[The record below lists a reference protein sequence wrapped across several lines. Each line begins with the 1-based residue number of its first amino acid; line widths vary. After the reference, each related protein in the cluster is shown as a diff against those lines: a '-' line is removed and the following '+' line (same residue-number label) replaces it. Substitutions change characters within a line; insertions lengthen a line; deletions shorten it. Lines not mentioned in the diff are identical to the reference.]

1 MITQAVATGNFFS
14 KYHLKDNKGMLIYRF
29 KARKFL
35 ILLLCLF
42 MAVFLFPTSDIE
54 SAETADD
61 LFGSLQTRLIRDG
74 FDQTMINS
82 VYQDPKV
89 YLDKKIIKVYFTY
102 REAKLNYDQFT
113 TRRSIKKARA
123 YIKEHTDAFQA
134 VEKNFGVDREI
145 ITAIIL
151 VETQFGKVV
160 GKKSILN
167 TFSTLAA
174 LADPDVRKTLW
185 KEISSTRNLDQKKF
199 EKWSARKSKWAYR
212 ELKAYLKYSAKE
224 KIPPSEVNGSFA
236 GAMGIAQFLPSNIL
250 AYAKDGNNDGRID
263 LFNHS
268 DAIASIAGYLKN
280 YGWNP
285 GIDGKKAYKI
295 VYRYNRSPYYVK
307 TVLKIAELLKG

>member
-1 MITQAVATGNFFS
+1 MILF
-14 KYHLKDNKGMLIYRF
+14 RF
-29 KARKFL
+29 KACRFL
-35 ILLLCLF
+35 IFLF
-42 MAVFLFPTSDIE
+42 GLFVPIFLFPISDIE
-54 SAETADD
+54 SAEIKGEF
-61 LFGSLQTRLIRDG
+61 FGLLQARLIHDG
-74 FDQTMINS
+74 FDQTMIRS
-82 VYQDPKV
+82 VYKDPKV

-113 TRRSIKKARA
+113 TRRSINKART
-123 YIKEHTDAFQA
+123 YIRKHTDAFQTA
-134 VEKNFGVDREI
+134 EKNFGVNREI

-151 VETQFGKVV
+151 VETQLGKVM

-174 LADPDVRKTLW
+174 LADPIVRDTMW
-185 KEISSTRNLDQKKF
+185 KEISSTRELDQKKF

-236 GAMGIAQFLPSNIL
+236 GAMGIAQFLPSSIL

-280 YGWNP
+280 YGWHP

-295 VYRYNRSPYYVK
+295 VYRYNRSSYYVN
-307 TVLKIAELLKG
+307 TVLKIAELLRG

>member
-1 MITQAVATGNFFS
+1 MILF
-14 KYHLKDNKGMLIYRF
+14 RF
-29 KARKFL
+29 KACRFL
-35 ILLLCLF
+35 IFLF
-42 MAVFLFPTSDIE
+42 GLFVPIFLFPISDIE
-54 SAETADD
+54 SAEIKGEF
-61 LFGSLQTRLIRDG
+61 FGSLQARLIRDG
-74 FDQTMINS
+74 FDQTMIRS
-82 VYQDPKV
+82 VYKDPKV

-113 TRRSIKKARA
+113 TRRSITKART
-123 YIKEHTDAFQA
+123 YIRKHMDAFQTA
-134 VEKNFGVDREI
+134 EKNFGVDREI

-151 VETQFGKVV
+151 VETQLGKVT

-174 LADPDVRKTLW
+174 LSDPSIRDTLW
-185 KEISSTRNLDQKKF
+185 KEISRTRKLDQKKF

-236 GAMGIAQFLPSNIL
+236 GAMGIAQFLPSSIL

-280 YGWNP
+280 YGWHP

-295 VYRYNRSPYYVK
+295 VYRYNRSSYYVN
-307 TVLKIAELLKG
+307 TVLKIAELLRG

>member
-1 MITQAVATGNFFS
+1 MMIF
-14 KYHLKDNKGMLIYRF
+14 RF
-29 KARKFL
+29 KACWSL
-35 ILLLCLF
+35 IF
-42 MAVFLFPTSDIE
+42 IFGFFIPIFLFPIPDIE
-54 SAETADD
+54 SAETRGDF
-61 LFGSLQTRLIRDG
+61 FGSLQARLVRDG
-74 FDQTMINS
+74 FDQTMIRS
-82 VYQDPKV
+82 VYKNPKV

-113 TRRSIKKARA
+113 TRRSIKKAKA
-123 YIKEHTDAFQA
+123 YIREHVNSFQT

-151 VETQFGKVV
+151 VETQLGKVT

-174 LADPDVRKTLW
+174 LSDHQVRDALW
-185 KEISSTRNLDQKKF
+185 REISITRKLDRKKF

-224 KIPPSEVNGSFA
+224 KIPPSGVNGSFA
-236 GAMGIAQFLPSNIL
+236 GAMGIAQFLPTSIL
-250 AYAKDGNNDGRID
+250 AYANDGNNDGRID

-280 YGWNP
+280 YGWHP

-295 VYRYNRSPYYVK
+295 VYRYNRSSYYVN

>member
-1 MITQAVATGNFFS
+1 MILF
-14 KYHLKDNKGMLIYRF
+14 RF
-29 KARKFL
+29 KACRSLIFL
-35 ILLLCLF
+35 FGFFIP
-42 MAVFLFPTSDIE
+42 VFLFPISDIE
-54 SAETADD
+54 SAETRDNF
-61 LFGSLQTRLIRDG
+61 FGSLQARLIRDG
-74 FDQTMINS
+74 FDQTMIRS
-82 VYQDPKV
+82 VYKNPKV

-113 TRRSIKKARA
+113 SRRSITKART
-123 YIKEHTDAFQA
+123 YIRKHMDAFQTA
-134 VEKNFGVDREI
+134 EKNFGVNREI

-151 VETQFGKVV
+151 VETQLGKVM

-174 LADPDVRKTLW
+174 LADPNVRDTLW
-185 KEISSTRNLDQKKF
+185 KEISRTRKLDQKKF

-236 GAMGIAQFLPSNIL
+236 GAMGIAQFLPSSIL

-280 YGWNP
+280 YGWHP

-295 VYRYNRSPYYVK
+295 VYRYNRSSYYVN
-307 TVLKIAELLKG
+307 TVLKIAELLRG

>member
-1 MITQAVATGNFFS
+1 MILF
-14 KYHLKDNKGMLIYRF
+14 RF
-29 KARKFL
+29 KTCRFL
-35 ILLLCLF
+35 IFLF
-42 MAVFLFPTSDIE
+42 GLFIPVFLFPISDIE
-54 SAETADD
+54 SAEIKGDF
-61 LFGSLQTRLIRDG
+61 FGSLQARLIRDG
-74 FDQTMINS
+74 FDQTMIRS
-82 VYQDPKV
+82 VYKDPKV

-113 TRRSIKKARA
+113 TRRSITKART
-123 YIKEHTDAFQA
+123 YIREHMDAFQTA
-134 VEKNFGVDREI
+134 EKNFGVDREI

-151 VETQFGKVV
+151 VETQLGKVM

-174 LADPDVRKTLW
+174 LADPNVRDTLW
-185 KEISSTRNLDQKKF
+185 KEISRTRKLDQKKF

-236 GAMGIAQFLPSNIL
+236 GAMGIAQFLPSSIL

-280 YGWNP
+280 YGWHP

-295 VYRYNRSPYYVK
+295 VYRYNRSSYYVN
-307 TVLKIAELLKG
+307 TVLKIAELLRG

>member
-1 MITQAVATGNFFS
+1 MILF
-14 KYHLKDNKGMLIYRF
+14 RF
-29 KARKFL
+29 KACRFL
-35 ILLLCLF
+35 IFLF
-42 MAVFLFPTSDIE
+42 GLFVPIFLFPISDIE
-54 SAETADD
+54 SAEIKGEF
-61 LFGSLQTRLIRDG
+61 FGSLQARLIRDG
-74 FDQTMINS
+74 FDQTMIRS
-82 VYQDPKV
+82 VYKDPKV

-113 TRRSIKKARA
+113 TRRSITKARI
-123 YIKEHTDAFQA
+123 YIREHMDAFQTA
-134 VEKNFGVDREI
+134 EKNFGVDREI

-151 VETQFGKVV
+151 VETQLGKVM

-174 LADPDVRKTLW
+174 LSDPSIRDTLW
-185 KEISSTRNLDQKKF
+185 KDISRTRKLDQKKF

-236 GAMGIAQFLPSNIL
+236 GAMGIAQFLPSSIL

-280 YGWNP
+280 YGWHP

-295 VYRYNRSPYYVK
+295 VYRYNRSSYYVN
-307 TVLKIAELLKG
+307 TVLKIAELLRG

>member
-1 MITQAVATGNFFS
+1 MA
-14 KYHLKDNKGMLIYRF
+14 IY
-29 KARKFL
+29 
-35 ILLLCLF
+35 
-42 MAVFLFPTSDIE
+42 LFPASDIKG
-54 SAETADD
+54 AETADE
-61 LFGSLQTRLIRDG
+61 LFGSLQARLIGDG
-74 FDQTMINS
+74 FDRSMINS
-82 VYQDPKV
+82 VYKDPKV
-89 YLDKKIIKVYFTY
+89 YLDRKIIKVYFTY
-102 REAKLNYDQFT
+102 REAKLNYNQFT
-113 TRRSIKKARA
+113 TPRSIEKAKA
-123 YIKEHTDAFQA
+123 YIREHTDAFQA
-134 VEKNFGVDREI
+134 VEKNFGVEREI

-151 VETQFGKVV
+151 VETQLGKVV
-160 GKKSILN
+160 GKKPILN

-174 LADPDVRKTLW
+174 LADPGIRDTLW
-185 KEISSTRNLDQKKF
+185 KEISQIKKLDQKKF

-280 YGWNP
+280 YGWNA
-285 GIDGKKAYKI
+285 GIDDKKAYKI

>member
-1 MITQAVATGNFFS
+1 MILF
-14 KYHLKDNKGMLIYRF
+14 RF
-29 KARKFL
+29 KTCRFL
-35 ILLLCLF
+35 IFLF
-42 MAVFLFPTSDIE
+42 GLFIPVFLFPIFDIE
-54 SAETADD
+54 SAEIKGDF
-61 LFGSLQTRLIRDG
+61 FGSLQARLIRDG
-74 FDQTMINS
+74 FDQTMIRS
-82 VYQDPKV
+82 VYKDPKV

-102 REAKLNYDQFT
+102 REAKLNYNQFT
-113 TRRSIKKARA
+113 TRRSIKKART
-123 YIKEHTDAFQA
+123 YIREHMDAFQTA
-134 VEKNFGVDREI
+134 EKNFGVDREI

-151 VETQFGKVV
+151 VETQLGKVM

-174 LADPDVRKTLW
+174 LADPNVRDTLW
-185 KEISSTRNLDQKKF
+185 KEISRTRKLDQKKF

-236 GAMGIAQFLPSNIL
+236 GAMGIAQFLPSSIL

-280 YGWNP
+280 YGWHP

-295 VYRYNRSPYYVK
+295 VYRYNRSSYYVN
-307 TVLKIAELLKG
+307 TVLKIAELLRG

>member
-1 MITQAVATGNFFS
+1 MILF
-14 KYHLKDNKGMLIYRF
+14 RF
-29 KARKFL
+29 KACRFL
-35 ILLLCLF
+35 IFLF
-42 MAVFLFPTSDIE
+42 GLFIPIFLFPISDIE
-54 SAETADD
+54 SAEIKGEY
-61 LFGSLQTRLIRDG
+61 FGLLQARLIRDG
-74 FDQTMINS
+74 FDQTMIRS
-82 VYQDPKV
+82 VYKDPKV

-113 TRRSIKKARA
+113 TRRSIKKART
-123 YIKEHTDAFQA
+123 YIRKHMDAFQTA
-134 VEKNFGVDREI
+134 EKNFGVDREI

-151 VETQFGKVV
+151 VETQLGKVM

-174 LADPDVRKTLW
+174 LSDHSVRDILW
-185 KEISSTRNLDQKKF
+185 KEISRTRKLDQKKF

-224 KIPPSEVNGSFA
+224 KIPPSEVKGSFA
-236 GAMGIAQFLPSNIL
+236 GAMGIAQFLPSSIL

-280 YGWNP
+280 YGWHP

-295 VYRYNRSPYYVK
+295 IYRYNRSSYYVN
-307 TVLKIAELLKG
+307 TVLKIAELLRG

>member
-1 MITQAVATGNFFS
+1 MILF
-14 KYHLKDNKGMLIYRF
+14 RF
-29 KARKFL
+29 KTFRFL
-35 ILLLCLF
+35 IFFFGLF
-42 MAVFLFPTSDIE
+42 IPVFLFPISDIE
-54 SAETADD
+54 SAEIKGDF
-61 LFGSLQTRLIRDG
+61 FGLLQARLIRDG
-74 FDQTMINS
+74 FDQTMIKS
-82 VYQDPKV
+82 VYKNPKV

-102 REAKLNYDQFT
+102 REAKLNYNQFT
-113 TRRSIKKARA
+113 TRRSITKART
-123 YIKEHTDAFQA
+123 YIREHMDAFQTA
-134 VEKNFGVDREI
+134 EKNFGVDREI

-151 VETQFGKVV
+151 VETQLGKVM
-160 GKKSILN
+160 GKKSVLN

-174 LADPDVRKTLW
+174 LADPNVRDTMW
-185 KEISSTRNLDQKKF
+185 KEISRTRKLDQKKF

-236 GAMGIAQFLPSNIL
+236 GAMGIAQFLPSSIL

-280 YGWNP
+280 YGWHP

-295 VYRYNRSPYYVK
+295 VYRYNRSSYYVN

>member
-1 MITQAVATGNFFS
+1 MILF
-14 KYHLKDNKGMLIYRF
+14 RF
-29 KARKFL
+29 KACRFL
-35 ILLLCLF
+35 IFLF
-42 MAVFLFPTSDIE
+42 GLFIPVFLFPVSDIE
-54 SAETADD
+54 SAETRDD
-61 LFGSLQTRLIRDG
+61 FFGSLQALLIRDG
-74 FDQTMINS
+74 FDQTMIRS
-82 VYQDPKV
+82 VYKDPKV

-102 REAKLNYDQFT
+102 REAKLNYNQFT
-113 TRRSIKKARA
+113 TRRSIKKART
-123 YIKEHTDAFQA
+123 YIRKHMDAFQTA
-134 VEKNFGVDREI
+134 EKNFGVGREI

-151 VETQFGKVV
+151 VETQLGKVM

-174 LADPDVRKTLW
+174 LADPNVRDTMW
-185 KEISSTRNLDQKKF
+185 KEISRTRKLDQKKF

-236 GAMGIAQFLPSNIL
+236 GAMGIAQFLPSSIL

-280 YGWNP
+280 YGWHP

-295 VYRYNRSPYYVK
+295 VYRYNRSSYYVN

>member
-1 MITQAVATGNFFS
+1 MILF
-14 KYHLKDNKGMLIYRF
+14 RF
-29 KARKFL
+29 KACRFL
-35 ILLLCLF
+35 IFLF
-42 MAVFLFPTSDIE
+42 SLFIPVFLFPIPDIE
-54 SAETADD
+54 SAEPEGYF
-61 LFGSLQTRLIRDG
+61 FGSLQTRLVRDG
-74 FDQTMINS
+74 FDQTMIRS
-82 VYQDPKV
+82 VYKNPKV

-113 TRRSIKKARA
+113 TRRSIKKAKA
-123 YIKEHTDAFQA
+123 YIREHVNSFQT

-151 VETQFGKVV
+151 VETQLGKVT

-174 LADPDVRKTLW
+174 LSDHQVRDALW
-185 KEISSTRNLDQKKF
+185 REISITRKLDRKKF

-224 KIPPSEVNGSFA
+224 KIPPSGVNGSFA
-236 GAMGIAQFLPSNIL
+236 GAMGIAQFLPTSIL
-250 AYAKDGNNDGRID
+250 AYANDGNNDGRID

-280 YGWNP
+280 YGWHP

-295 VYRYNRSPYYVK
+295 VYRYNRSSYYVN

>member
-1 MITQAVATGNFFS
+1 MIFF
-14 KYHLKDNKGMLIYRF
+14 RF
-29 KARKFL
+29 KTCRFL
-35 ILLLCLF
+35 IFLF
-42 MAVFLFPTSDIE
+42 GLFILVFLFPISDIE
-54 SAETADD
+54 SAEIKGDF
-61 LFGSLQTRLIRDG
+61 FGSVQARLIRDG
-74 FDQTMINS
+74 FDQTMIRS
-82 VYQDPKV
+82 VYKDPKV

-102 REAKLNYDQFT
+102 REAKLNYNQFT
-113 TRRSIKKARA
+113 TRRSITKART
-123 YIKEHTDAFQA
+123 YIREHMDAFQTA
-134 VEKNFGVDREI
+134 EKNFGVDREI

-151 VETQFGKVV
+151 VETQLGKVM

-174 LADPDVRKTLW
+174 LADPIVRDTLW
-185 KEISSTRNLDQKKF
+185 KEISRTRKLDQKKF

-224 KIPPSEVNGSFA
+224 KIPPSGVKGSFA
-236 GAMGIAQFLPSNIL
+236 GAMGIAQFLPSSIL

-280 YGWNP
+280 YGWYP

-295 VYRYNRSPYYVK
+295 VYRYNRSSYYVN

>member
-1 MITQAVATGNFFS
+1 MILF
-14 KYHLKDNKGMLIYRF
+14 RF
-29 KARKFL
+29 KACRFL
-35 ILLLCLF
+35 I
-42 MAVFLFPTSDIE
+42 FLFGLFVPVLLFPISDIE
-54 SAETADD
+54 SAETRDD
-61 LFGSLQTRLIRDG
+61 FFGSLQARLIRDG
-74 FDQTMINS
+74 FDQTMIRS
-82 VYQDPKV
+82 VYKDPKV

-113 TRRSIKKARA
+113 TRRSIKKART
-123 YIKEHTDAFQA
+123 YIRKHMDVFQTI
-134 VEKNFGVDREI
+134 EKNFGVNREI

-151 VETQFGKVV
+151 VETQLGKVM

-174 LADPDVRKTLW
+174 LADHSVRDTLW
-185 KEISSTRNLDQKKF
+185 KEISRTRKLDQKKF

-236 GAMGIAQFLPSNIL
+236 GAMGIAQFLPTSIL

-280 YGWNP
+280 YGWHP

-295 VYRYNRSPYYVK
+295 VYRYNRSPYYVN

>member
-1 MITQAVATGNFFS
+1 MILF
-14 KYHLKDNKGMLIYRF
+14 RF
-29 KARKFL
+29 KACRFL
-35 ILLLCLF
+35 IFLF
-42 MAVFLFPTSDIE
+42 GLFIPVFLFPISDIE
-54 SAETADD
+54 SAEIKGEY
-61 LFGSLQTRLIRDG
+61 FGLLQARLIHDG
-74 FDQTMINS
+74 FDQTMIRS
-82 VYQDPKV
+82 IYKDPKV

-113 TRRSIKKARA
+113 TRRSITKART
-123 YIKEHTDAFQA
+123 YIRKHMDAFQTA
-134 VEKNFGVDREI
+134 EKNFGVDREI

-151 VETQFGKVV
+151 VETQLGKVM

-174 LADPDVRKTLW
+174 LSDHSVRDILW
-185 KEISSTRNLDQKKF
+185 KEISRTRKLDQKKF

-236 GAMGIAQFLPSNIL
+236 GAMGIAQFLPSSIL

-268 DAIASIAGYLKN
+268 DAIASIAGYLQN
-280 YGWNP
+280 YGWHP

-295 VYRYNRSPYYVK
+295 VYRYNRSSYYVN
-307 TVLKIAELLKG
+307 TVLKIAELLRG

>member
-1 MITQAVATGNFFS
+1 MILF
-14 KYHLKDNKGMLIYRF
+14 RF
-29 KARKFL
+29 KTCRFL
-35 ILLLCLF
+35 IFLF
-42 MAVFLFPTSDIE
+42 GLFIPVFLVPISDIE
-54 SAETADD
+54 SAEIKGDF
-61 LFGSLQTRLIRDG
+61 FGSLQARLIRDG
-74 FDQTMINS
+74 FDQTMIRS
-82 VYQDPKV
+82 VYKDPKV

-102 REAKLNYDQFT
+102 REAKLNYNQFT
-113 TRRSIKKARA
+113 TRRSIKKART
-123 YIKEHTDAFQA
+123 YIREHMDAFQT

-151 VETQFGKVV
+151 VETQLGKVM

-174 LADPDVRKTLW
+174 LADPNVRDTLW
-185 KEISSTRNLDQKKF
+185 KEISRTRKLDQKKF

-236 GAMGIAQFLPSNIL
+236 GAMGIAQFLPSSIL

-280 YGWNP
+280 YGWHP

-295 VYRYNRSPYYVK
+295 VYRYNRSSYYVN

>member
-1 MITQAVATGNFFS
+1 MILF
-14 KYHLKDNKGMLIYRF
+14 RF
-29 KARKFL
+29 KTCRFL
-35 ILLLCLF
+35 IFLF
-42 MAVFLFPTSDIE
+42 GLFIPVFLFPISDIE
-54 SAETADD
+54 SAEIKGDF
-61 LFGSLQTRLIRDG
+61 FGSLQARLIHDG
-74 FDQTMINS
+74 FDQTMIRS
-82 VYQDPKV
+82 VYKNPKV

-102 REAKLNYDQFT
+102 REAKLNYNQFT
-113 TRRSIKKARA
+113 TRRSITKART
-123 YIKEHTDAFQA
+123 YIREHMDAFQTA
-134 VEKNFGVDREI
+134 EKNFGVDREI

-151 VETQFGKVV
+151 VETQLGKVM

-174 LADPDVRKTLW
+174 LADPNVRDTMW
-185 KEISSTRNLDQKKF
+185 KEISSTRELDQKKF

-236 GAMGIAQFLPSNIL
+236 GAMGIAQFLPSSIL

-268 DAIASIAGYLKN
+268 DAIASVAGYLKN
-280 YGWNP
+280 YGWYP

-295 VYRYNRSPYYVK
+295 VYRYNRSSYYVN
-307 TVLKIAELLKG
+307 TVLKIAELLRG